1 MGILLDG
8 GLDTQRQSRG
18 GTRDRES
25 GNDAQSR
32 VAPGWNLVLSYGDL
46 SHQTGYRTRVLGEL
60 QHLDSAGGLDPFL
73 LLFDRNPEKFEMTG
87 GVAHAAV
94 PRSEFARFFM
104 EADAIAR
111 KNPIR
116 VVHAHNLYSATLALA
131 ARPLYGYKVVF
142 DCHARAPEEYPFTGK
157 GGDGVRRALTV
168 LEEWAI
174 KSADHLIVAS
184 RALGRY
190 VLKQY
195 GIPVSKLSVIPC
207 CADASLFRV
216 DPELRDRTRIEL
228 GLSDRLICT
237 HLGSFF
243 EWTESEQLVRTFH
256 NLRERYPA
264 AHLLTVTPGEE
275 AARGFLARHL
285 PEGTFTVT
293 AATHE
298 RVPALLNATD
308 LGFLLLRNSPNIET
322 SSPAKFAEY
331 LNCGVPVIIASS
343 VGDFSSLVR
352 NRKLG
357 EVFFPSGDSIVSD
370 KLVQAVLHSRG
381 AIAERCVQGGR
392 ELTWQFHRDTAKYV
406 F

>member
-25 GNDAQSR
+25 RSDAHPG
-32 VAPGWNLVLSYGDL
+32 VTPGWNLVLSYGDL

-73 LLFDRNPEKFEMTG
+73 LLFDRNPEKFQMSG
-87 GVAHAAV
+87 DFAHAAV
-94 PRSEFARFFM
+94 PRWEFARFFM
-104 EADAIAR
+104 EVGVIAR

-116 VVHAHNLYSATLALA
+116 VVHAHNLYSAALALA
-131 ARPLYGYKVVF
+131 ARPFYGYRVVL
-142 DCHARAPEEYPFTGK
+142 DYHGRIPEEYVFLGK
-157 GGDGVRRALTV
+157 GGDRSRRALEM
-168 LEEWAI
+168 LEEWVI
-174 KSADHLIVAS
+174 RNSNHVIVVS

-190 VLKQY
+190 LLKQY
-195 GIPVSKLSVIPC
+195 GIPASKLSVIPC
-207 CADASLFRV
+207 CADASLFHI
-216 DPELRDRTRIEL
+216 DPELRARTRIEL
-228 GLSDRLICT
+228 GLADRLICT

-243 EWTESEQLVRTFH
+243 EWYESDQLVRTFN

-264 AHLLTVTPGEE
+264 AHLLAVTPGED
-275 AARGFLARHL
+275 AARAFLSKNL

-293 AATHE
+293 AAAHD

-308 LGFLLLRNSPNIET
+308 LGFLLLRASPNIET

-331 LNCGVPVIIASS
+331 LNCGVPVIITSG
-343 VGDFSSLVR
+343 VGDFSSLVH

-357 EVFFPSGDSIVSD
+357 EVLKESTVSD
-370 KLVQAVLHSRG
+370 KLVQAVLNFRS
-381 AIAERCVQGGR
+381 AIAGRCAQGGR

>member
-25 GNDAQSR
+25 RSNAQSR
-32 VAPGWNLVLSYGDL
+32 VTPGWNLVLSYGDL

-104 EADAIAR
+104 EAGVIAR
-111 KNPIR
+111 RNPIR
-116 VVHAHNLYSATLALA
+116 VVHAHNLYSAALALS
-131 ARPLYGYKVVF
+131 ARRFYGYKVVLDYHGRIPREF
-142 DCHARAPEEYPFTGK
+142 EFPGK
-157 GGDGVRRALTV
+157 GGEWAHRALDM
-168 LEEWAI
+168 LEEYVI
-174 KSADHLIVAS
+174 RNADHVIVVS

-195 GIPVSKLSVIPC
+195 GIPGSKLSVIPC
-207 CADASLFRV
+207 CTDANLFHI

-243 EWTESEQLVRTFH
+243 ESYESEQLVRTFH
-256 NLRERYPA
+256 SLRERYPA
-264 AHLLTVTPGEE
+264 AHLLAVTRDKD
-275 AARGFLARHL
+275 AARGFLSRHL

-293 AATHE
+293 AAAHE

-308 LGFLLLRNSPNIET
+308 LGFLLRRASPDIET
-322 SSPAKFAEY
+322 SSPARFAEY
-331 LNCGVPVIIASS
+331 LNCGVPVVITSG
-343 VGDFSSLVR
+343 VGDFSSLVH

-357 EVFFPSGDSIVSD
+357 ELLVTAGESIVSD
-370 KLVQAVLHSRG
+370 KLVQAVLHFRSG
-381 AIAERCVQGGR
+381 IAERCAQGGR

>member
-25 GNDAQSR
+25 RSDAQSG
-32 VAPGWNLVLSYGDL
+32 VTPGWNLVLSYGDL

-60 QHLDSAGGLDPFL
+60 HNLDSAGGLDPFL
-73 LLFDRNPEKFEMTG
+73 LLFDRHPEKFEMTG
-87 GVAHAAV
+87 DIAHAAV

-104 EADAIAR
+104 EVGVIAR
-111 KNPIR
+111 KQPIR
-116 VVHAHNLYSATLALA
+116 VVHAHNLYSAALALA
-131 ARPLYGYKVVF
+131 ARRFYGYRVVL
-142 DCHARAPEEYPFTGK
+142 DYHGRIPEEYVFLGK
-157 GGDGVRRALTV
+157 GGDRSRRALEM
-168 LEEWAI
+168 LEEWVI
-174 KSADHLIVAS
+174 RNSNHVIVVS

-190 VLKQY
+190 VLKQH
-195 GIPVSKLSVIPC
+195 GVPASKLSVIPC
-207 CADASLFRV
+207 CADASLFHV

-228 GLSDRLICT
+228 GLSDRLICI

-243 EWTESEQLVRTFH
+243 EWYESEQLVRTFN

-293 AATHE
+293 AAAHE
-298 RVPALLNATD
+298 RVPALLNASD
-308 LGFLLLRNSPNIET
+308 LGFLLLRGSPNIET

-331 LNCGVPVIIASS
+331 LNCGVPVIITSG
-343 VGDFSSLVR
+343 VGDFSSLVH

-357 EVFFPSGDSIVSD
+357 EVLKESIVSD
-370 KLVQAVLHSRG
+370 KLVQAVINSRS
-381 AIAERCVQGGR
+381 AIAERCAQGGQ